1 MRQEETRPRKT
12 RDTPAS
18 RQDASLCARTP
29 RDLFSLVLLAVFL
42 ALLLCASSSAS
53 IAARN
58 SRAIDFVMS
67 RYGPEVPLA
76 DLVRD
81 SSLVLTEDGHLA
93 DARIE
98 VIKKT
103 YELRLFVG
111 ERRVKTYRIQ
121 LGKQPVGPK
130 SRKGDFKTPEGV
142 YRICHHNPGSRYYL
156 SLQIDYPNEADIARA
171 VQSKIVSVADA
182 ARLREQLAGGG
193 CPMLRTR
200 LGGDIFLHGQHPGV
214 TRDIKREGRKRSA
227 RKDLQPGDE
236 DPTTMSSGY
245 NWTVGCIALTN
256 PDIRELYRYIANETM
271 IEIHP

>member
-1 MRQEETRPRKT
+1 MISM
-12 RDTPAS
+12 A
-18 RQDASLCARTP
+18 AAR
-29 RDLFSLVLLAVFL
+29 LF
-42 ALLLCASSSAS
+42 ALLLGATLLCAALPHPA
-53 IAARN
+53 AARN
-58 SRAIDFVMS
+58 SRAIDFVAS

-111 ERRVKTYRIQ
+111 GRRIKTYRIQ
-121 LGKQPVGPK
+121 LGKQPIGPK

-171 VQSKIVSVADA
+171 LDAKAATAAEA

-193 CPMLRTR
+193 CPTLRTR

-214 TRDIKREGRKRSA
+214 TCDIRREGRRKSA

-236 DPTTMSSGY
+236 DPTTMKSGY

-256 PDIRELYRYIANETM
+256 PDIRELYRYIANGTT